1 MFLWTLSIVSLIFST
16 LSLQKRSNSDM
27 EIATIS
33 QHIAKRINFP
43 VLRSMTGPFFDPHWN
58 RLPTTRALLQWFHFY
73 LHPLKALGET
83 PEENSKKSAQKRI
96 FQNLLPLACKDACRA
111 QTLPH
116 SSCGNTHAYE
126 LRRGKS
132 NKGSPWPPF
141 LGSSKPVVPVC
152 SHAQALKNSNTFKYP
167 ALLESE

>member
-73 LHPLKALGET
+73 LHPLKSFRWDSGRKQQKKKC
-83 PEENSKKSAQKRI
+83 PKENFSEFASTCLQRHLQSSNPSPLLLWEHSRIQAEKREK
-96 FQNLLPLACKDACRA
+96 QQGLSVA
-111 QTLPH
+111 TLPGQQQTCG
-116 SSCGNTHAYE
+116 SCVQPCT
-126 LRRGKS
+126 
-132 NKGSPWPPF
+132 GSQ
-141 LGSSKPVVPVC
+141 K
-152 SHAQALKNSNTFKYP
+152 Q
-167 ALLESE
+167 